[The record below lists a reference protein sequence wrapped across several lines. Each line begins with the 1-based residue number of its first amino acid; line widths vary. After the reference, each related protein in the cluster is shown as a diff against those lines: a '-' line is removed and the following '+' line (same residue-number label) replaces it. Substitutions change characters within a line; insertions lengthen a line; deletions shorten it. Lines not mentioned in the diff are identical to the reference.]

1 MEPSYL
7 LENALKNHIEKTNE
21 IVSSAYK
28 TLNLSDNDELNEIE
42 NVVKNYFF
50 NVNEQKKYKTVAYA
64 AVFYV
69 QRKSN
74 PKLSINHFHETL
86 LINSKSLKDCVK
98 QIENLESKF
107 SD

>member
-1 MEPSYL
+1 MEPRYL
-7 LENALKNHIEKTNE
+7 LENVLNNHIEKTNE

-50 NVNEQKKYKTVAYA
+50 NVNGQKKYKTVAYA
-64 AVFYV
+64 AIFYV
-69 QRKSN
+69 QKKSN
-74 PKLSINHFHETL
+74 PKLSVNYFHEASG
-86 LINSKSLKDCVK
+86 IDSKCLKDCVK